1 MNAESICTVYLEL
14 RIFFCKNYLL
24 RILKLEG
31 YMQTAFSLDDSEQK
45 IHFVASK
52 HIDDP
57 AENVGFI
64 SRLGFNSPQ

>member
-1 MNAESICTVYLEL
+1 
-14 RIFFCKNYLL
+14 
-24 RILKLEG
+24 
-31 YMQTAFSLDDSEQK
+31 MQTAFSLDDSEQK